1 MPNNNTRT
9 SLLYEQRLYYKYTF
23 QNIKNEIDFWAN
35 ERYYGKL
42 DKQSVPFYLNKQ
54 FLKSISIS
62 RVDYQ
67 MTINIVGGETVPS
80 SKLSAGERQLLA
92 VAVLWALAKLS
103 GRQLPTVIDTPLG
116 RLDSKHRKFFVEN
129 YFPNAGHQVILL
141 STDEEIVGGYYNSLK
156 NSIAKEYLVEYD
168 EEEQSSV
175 ITNGYFNQAK
185 VLA

>member
-1 MPNNNTRT
+1 MLFQNMKQQLARGKQTLQIFEEKIRNKHVANLEKSIKEAFD
-9 SLLYEQRLYYKYTF
+9 SLLRKKE
-23 QNIKNEIDFWAN
+23 
-35 ERYYGKL
+35 
-42 DKQSVPFYLNKQ
+42 

-168 EEEQSSV
+168 EVEQSSV
-175 ITNGYFNQAK
+175 VSNGYFNQAK
-185 VLA
+185 VPA